1 MIAKSFARIH
11 RANLINAGILP
22 LVFEDASDYDLINE
36 GDNPVIKDINNGL
49 ESGRMIMELN
59 GKEITLL
66 CEMSERQR
74 SILYAGGLLN
84 LTREESK

>member
-1 MIAKSFARIH
+1 MEK
-11 RANLINAGILP
+11 
-22 LVFEDASDYDLINE
+22 EDLMKALKWLLSLQNDLINE
-36 GDNPVIKDINNGL
+36 GDNPVIKDIKNGL